1 MLSVSDIKIYN
12 DLHTRVNVSNKLRF
26 KQPTSAPKEAIKSDT
41 GYPQLNFGTAE
52 RYCFIVH
59 ELSTPTE
66 DTNNEGSVQQNQNRL
81 DDLRSNIMEVKKV
94 RFLIIILKLILHL

>member
-26 KQPTSAPKEAIKSDT
+26 KQPTSAPKEALKLDT
-41 GYPQLNFGTAE
+41 GYPQSNFEKAE

-59 ELSTPTE
+59 ELSTPTWN
-66 DTNNEGSVQQNQNRL
+66 TNNEGIVQRNQNRL
-81 DDLRSNIMEVKKV
+81 DELRSNIMEVKKV